1 MARESIRD
9 RWGNEIY
16 LTDER
21 WAHIVETHEEMM
33 NYRRHVLMTVG
44 TGQRRQDAFDPTK
57 YKYSKRFRDLP
68 EGFTHLVVVVKFA
81 WRKEHQEGESPN
93 NFVLTAYQV
102 SRR

>member
-1 MARESIRD
+1 MARDSIRD

-33 NYRRHVLMTVG
+33 NHRRYVLMTVG

-57 YKYSKRFRDLP
+57 YKYRKRFRVLP

-81 WRKEHQEGESPN
+81 WREEPRGLATPN

-102 SRR
+102 SR

>member
-1 MARESIRD
+1 MPDIVTSKNGKPIR
-9 RWGNEIY
+9 

-21 WAHIVETHEEMM
+21 WAHILETHDEMM
-33 NYRRHVLMTVG
+33 NYRPQVLMTVRA
-44 TGQRRQDAFDPTK
+44 GQRRQDPFDPTK

-81 WRKEHQEGESPN
+81 WREELEEELPN
-93 NFVLTAYQV
+93 NFILTAYQV

>member
-1 MARESIRD
+1 MAREWVAD

-21 WAHIVETHEEMM
+21 WLHIVETHDEMV
-33 NYRRHVLMTVG
+33 NYRGHLFVTVR
-44 TGQRRQDAFDPTK
+44 TGRRQQDAFDSN
-57 YKYSKRFRDLP
+57 KYSKRFTDLP
-68 EGFTHLVVVVKFA
+68 EEFTHVVIVVKFSHRIA
-81 WRKEHQEGESPN
+81 KHNVEFPN